1 MKKGLLRCPLFHGIS
16 EEELT
21 GVLACLGAQT
31 EHFAKGEIILAEGE
45 PARRLGILLKGSAQV
60 IREDYF
66 GNRSIMTHLET
77 ADLFAEAFVCAGVE
91 KMPLTVVAMEDT
103 EALLIDGRRILTT
116 CSNACN
122 FHRQLIFNLMRILA
136 TKNLMC
142 NQKIEITSKRSTREK
157 LMAYLMIQAKKNQ
170 STRFAIPYDRQE
182 LADYLE
188 VDRSGLSSEIGKLR
202 REGVLECRKN
212 HFELLMEEP

>member
-1 MKKGLLRCPLFHGIS
+1 MKKGLLQCPLFHGIS

-103 EALLIDGRRILTT
+103 EALLIDGKRILTT
-116 CSNACN
+116 CSNACE

-212 HFELLMEEP
+212 HFELLTEES

>member
-1 MKKGLLRCPLFHGIS
+1 MKKFLLRCPLFQGIT

-31 EHFAKGEIILAEGE
+31 ERFARGEAILTEGE
-45 PARRLGILLKGSAQV
+45 PARRLGIILKGSAQV

-66 GNRSIMTHLET
+66 GNRSIMTHLEPP
-77 ADLFAEAFVCAGVE
+77 DLFAEAFVCAGVRA
-91 KMPLTVVAMEDT
+91 MPLTVVALEDT
-103 EALLIDGRRILTT
+103 EALMIDGERILHT
-116 CSNACN
+116 CSNACD

-142 NQKIEITSKRSTREK
+142 NQKIEITSKRSTRDK
-157 LMAYLMIQAKKNQ
+157 LMAYLMIQAKKNR
-170 STRFAIPYDRQE
+170 STRFEIPYDRQE

-188 VDRSGLSSEIGKLR
+188 VDRSGLSAEISKLR